1 MLLLAAAPALTVTP
15 APAPEISE
23 PDPLHMTAKEIN
35 AFNATVPRSH
45 PYHIRCMSTVET
57 GSLVKS
63 SYICRTNQQWRKL
76 EERGNDNVRE
86 TMEHYTS
93 KAGNSN

>member
-1 MLLLAAAPALTVTP
+1 MLTAILLLAAATP
-15 APAPEISE
+15 VVVEEIVE
-23 PDPLHMTAKEIN
+23 PDPAHMTAKEIN
-35 AFNATVPRSH
+35 AFNTKVPRSH
-45 PYHIRCMSTVET
+45 RFHIRCVSTVET

-63 SYICRTNQQWRKL
+63 SYVCRTNEQWRKM

>member
-1 MLLLAAAPALTVTP
+1 LLTVILLLAAAATP
-15 APAPEISE
+15 VAVDEITE
-23 PDPLHMTAKEIN
+23 PDLTHMTAKEIN
-35 AFNATVPRSH
+35 AFNAKVPRTH
-45 PYHIRCMSTVET
+45 RFHIRCVSTVET

-63 SYICRTNQQWRKL
+63 SYVCRTNEQWRKA

-86 TMEHYTS
+86 TMDRLTS

>member
-1 MLLLAAAPALTVTP
+1 MLTAILLLAAATP
-15 APAPEISE
+15 VVVEEIVE

-35 AFNATVPRSH
+35 AFNAKVPRSH
-45 PYHIRCMSTVET
+45 QYHIRCVSTVET

-63 SYICRTNQQWRKL
+63 SYVCRTNAQWRKL

-86 TMEHYTS
+86 TMDHYAS